1 MPNGNNYNI
10 EKFVSRTKIYLVI
23 ITALLIIMCIMNYRL
38 IPIGVVLFVLIILY
52 NNWTNRKRKA
62 EFSEQLQ
69 DLTLNVN
76 TTAKTTLINSPFPLA
91 IIETNGNIVWKSEKY
106 VSEFANVDINNSL
119 NELLK
124 EIKIKIENSDNKEKG
139 QIE

>member
-23 ITALLIIMCIMNYRL
+23 ITALIIIMCIMNYRL

-52 NNWTNRKRKA
+52 NNWTNKKRKA

-91 IIETNGNIVWKSEKY
+91 IIETNGNIV
-106 VSEFANVDINNSL
+106 
-119 NELLK
+119 
-124 EIKIKIENSDNKEKG
+124 
-139 QIE
+139 

>member
-1 MPNGNNYNI
+1 
-10 EKFVSRTKIYLVI
+10 
-23 ITALLIIMCIMNYRL
+23 MNYKL
-38 IPIGVVLFVLIILY
+38 IPIGVILFVLIILY

-106 VSEFANVDINNSL
+106 VSEFANVDINN
-119 NELLK
+119 
-124 EIKIKIENSDNKEKG
+124 
-139 QIE
+139 

>member
-23 ITALLIIMCIMNYRL
+23 ITALIIIMCIMNYRL

-52 NNWTNRKRKA
+52 NNWTNKKRKA

-76 TTAKTTLINSPFPLA
+76 TTAK
-91 IIETNGNIVWKSEKY
+91 
-106 VSEFANVDINNSL
+106 
-119 NELLK
+119 
-124 EIKIKIENSDNKEKG
+124 
-139 QIE
+139 

>member
-52 NNWTNRKRKA
+52 NNWTNKKRKA

-91 IIETNGNIVWKSEKY
+91 IIETNGNIV
-106 VSEFANVDINNSL
+106 
-119 NELLK
+119 
-124 EIKIKIENSDNKEKG
+124 
-139 QIE
+139 